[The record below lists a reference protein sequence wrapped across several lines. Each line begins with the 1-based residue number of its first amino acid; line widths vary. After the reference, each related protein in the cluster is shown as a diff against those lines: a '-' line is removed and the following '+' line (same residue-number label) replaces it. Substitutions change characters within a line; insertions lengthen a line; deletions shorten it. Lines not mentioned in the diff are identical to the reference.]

1 MNRSK
6 RKWEHIQYALAAGQ
20 AETPGFDDLQFAPNS
35 LPNISYGN
43 ISLQVRLGD
52 WELSSPI
59 IVNAMTGGSKET
71 AEINRKLAE
80 IARELK
86 LAMAVGSQMAAVREP
101 DLEWTFKIAREVNSA
116 GLIFA
121 NLGAEA
127 TVEQAKRAVEM
138 IAADALQIHLNVMQ
152 ELLMPEGDRDFTGY
166 LLNIERLARSLSV
179 PLIVK
184 EVGFGMTRKTIR
196 QLADAGV
203 RLIDVGGKGGTN
215 FARVENCRR
224 DRPLSMFED
233 WGLTTVQ
240 SLMEA
245 DCSKTDGVAFIASGG
260 IRHGLHIAKALAL
273 GAGAAGLAGR
283 FLRMVQT
290 LPLEGCLAEVDELHH
305 QLRIAMTALGAA
317 DVLALRAV
325 PVTIGGETR
334 SWARQR
340 GIDCQRYAARDMD
353 VCTGE

>member
-20 AETPGFDDLQFAPNS
+20 TGATGFDDLKFAPNS

-43 ISLQVRLGD
+43 NSLGVRLGD

-80 IARELK
+80 IAREKK

-101 DLEWTFKIAREVNSA
+101 DLAWTFQITREVNPT

-127 TVEQAKRAVEM
+127 TVEQAERAVEM
-138 IAADALQIHLNVMQ
+138 IAADGLQIHLNVMQ

-166 LLNIERLARSLSV
+166 LLNIERLANSLSV

-215 FARVENCRR
+215 FAQVENYRSE
-224 DRPLSMFED
+224 RPLSMFED

-240 SLMEA
+240 SLLEA
-245 DCSKTDGVAFIASGG
+245 DCSETNGVAFIASGG
-260 IRHGLHIAKALAL
+260 IRHGLHIAKALAM
-273 GAGAAGLAGR
+273 GAGATGLAGH

-290 LPLEGCLAEVDELHH
+290 LPLEECLAKVDELHH
-305 QLRIAMTALGAA
+305 QLRIAMTALGAS
-317 DVLALRAV
+317 DVPALRAV
-325 PVTIGGETR
+325 PVAIGGETR
-334 SWARQR
+334 SWAQQR
-340 GIDCQRYAARDMD
+340 GIDCQRYAARDLD
-353 VCTGE
+353 ERTEE